1 MRNSMIKKI
10 IFVGLLF
17 AAGSLTASAQTASE
31 QPAPAAPKSEA
42 SRTVVTVSSGE
53 AHLPSE
59 APAQAATVTEEKGRA
74 VQSTGVLPSALPTQ
88 EGRVSVEQSPS
99 HTSVGKGEEAI
110 ISTPKAE
117 Q

>member
-31 QPAPAAPKSEA
+31 QPVPAAPQSEA
-42 SRTVVTVSSGE
+42 SRTVVTASSGE
-53 AHLPSE
+53 AQLPSE
-59 APAQAATVTEEKGRA
+59 APAQAAAVTEEKGRG
-74 VQSTGVLPSALPTQ
+74 VQSTGVLPSASPTQ
-88 EGRVSVEQSPS
+88 EGRVNVGQSPS
-99 HTSVGKGEEAI
+99 QLSVGKGEETT